1 MPEPVNVPDARR
13 WNRTSPENNIPLQ
26 FLTERI
32 IGITIGHMD
41 SRTRILFIC
50 LAQFL
55 PEFLFAI
62 PIVAPLICW
71 LIWKDD
77 ADPQV
82 ADYARRRLNT
92 NISWTLWFLAA
103 GLLCYIFVGF
113 ILIIALG
120 IIGLIAIIKDLIRAS
135 QGDTSYIFPFTVE
148 FIRSPQA

>member
-1 MPEPVNVPDARR
+1 MPAPVNVQADRH
-13 WNRTSPENNIPLQ
+13 WNLTCPENNIPLQ

-55 PEFLFAI
+55 PQFLI
-62 PIVAPLICW
+62 GLPIIGSLVCW

-77 ADPQV
+77 SDPLV

-92 NISWTLWFLAA
+92 NISWTLWTLAA
-103 GLLCYIFVGF
+103 VLLCYVFVGF

-135 QGDTSYIFPFTVE
+135 QGDTSYKFPLTVE

>member
-1 MPEPVNVPDARR
+1 
-13 WNRTSPENNIPLQ
+13 
-26 FLTERI
+26 
-32 IGITIGHMD
+32 MD

-55 PEFLFAI
+55 PEFLIAI
-62 PIVAPLICW
+62 PIIVPLICW

-135 QGDTSYIFPFTVE
+135 QGDTSYMFPLTVE

>member
-1 MPEPVNVPDARR
+1 M
-13 WNRTSPENNIPLQ
+13 
-26 FLTERI
+26 

-55 PEFLFAI
+55 PQFLI
-62 PIVAPLICW
+62 GLPIIGSLVCW

-77 ADPQV
+77 SDPLV
-82 ADYARRRLNT
+82 ADYARRRLNV

-135 QGDTSYIFPFTVE
+135 QGDTSYMFPFTVE

>member
-1 MPEPVNVPDARR
+1 
-13 WNRTSPENNIPLQ
+13 
-26 FLTERI
+26 
-32 IGITIGHMD
+32 MD

-55 PEFLFAI
+55 PEFLIAT

-82 ADYARRRLNT
+82 ADCARRRLNT